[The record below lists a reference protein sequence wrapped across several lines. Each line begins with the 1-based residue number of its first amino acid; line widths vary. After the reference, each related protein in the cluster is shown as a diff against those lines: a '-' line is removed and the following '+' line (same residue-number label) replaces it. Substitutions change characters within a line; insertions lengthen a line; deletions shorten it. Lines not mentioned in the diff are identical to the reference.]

1 MSTINIRQI
10 ESNVK
15 AVVDNCNEDNFIYDF
30 HLGYTP
36 YTGCNI
42 YSEKN
47 YFDAGSHK
55 GAVVDDKGV
64 GGFTDTGSVLSS
76 SVSVGAK

>member
-30 HLGYTP
+30 LLAYGLPKARKMNCLLLSRNWQT
-36 YTGCNI
+36 
-42 YSEKN
+42 K
-47 YFDAGSHK
+47 
-55 GAVVDDKGV
+55 VVRR
-64 GGFTDTGSVLSS
+64 
-76 SVSVGAK
+76 